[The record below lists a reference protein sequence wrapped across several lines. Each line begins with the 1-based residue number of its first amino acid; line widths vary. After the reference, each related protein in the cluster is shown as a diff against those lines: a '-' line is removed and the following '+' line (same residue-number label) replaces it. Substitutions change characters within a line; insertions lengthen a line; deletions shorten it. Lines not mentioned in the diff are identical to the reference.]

1 MAHQPLNGT
10 RRTLQLTEYGA
21 TPGIQIQAGGYFD
34 YDAVFQGTD
43 HRCIWVDITYV
54 NAFGHNMPA
63 IIKPIS
69 RRLKCKDPRTV
80 DNFICNLKQ
89 FHTKHNLLSR
99 ARKLVS
105 DTVYPCPSHVHDEY
119 KCLDDLRCTGVRL
132 AERKCRKLR
141 MGQVSF
147 SPEIQKAKFCTYTW
161 QLLYKKV
168 KGNKV
173 SSRLIVR
180 TLKKVSIDRHMRKR
194 GINFIEEQL
203 H

>member
-1 MAHQPLNGT
+1 LGQEIKYFKEEGDHIILLLDGNSDMKDSDLVKALQAIQKKEVILRKHGLSGT
-10 RRTLQLTEYGA
+10 STFKRNMTNTSIDGIWA

-54 NAFGHNMPA
+54 NAFGHNIPA

-80 DNFICNLKQ
+80 DNFIRNLKQ

-99 ARKLVS
+99 ARKLAS
-105 DTVYPCPSHVHDEY
+105 DTVYPCPSHVQDEY
-119 KCLDDLRCTGVRL
+119 ECLDDLRCTGVRL
-132 AERKCRKLR
+132 AERNCRKLR

-147 SPEIQKAKFCTYTW
+147 SPEIQK
-161 QLLYKKV
+161 
-168 KGNKV
+168 
-173 SSRLIVR
+173 S
-180 TLKKVSIDRHMRKR
+180 
-194 GINFIEEQL
+194 
-203 H
+203 